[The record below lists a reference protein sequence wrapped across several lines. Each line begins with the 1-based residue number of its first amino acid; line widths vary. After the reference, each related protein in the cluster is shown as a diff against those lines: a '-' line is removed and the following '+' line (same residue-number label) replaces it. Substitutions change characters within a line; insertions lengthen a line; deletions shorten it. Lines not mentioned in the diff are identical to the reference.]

1 MQIRYVRSIEPLP
14 DRPAQ
19 DEKSTTTTAL
29 ARPLHDGFLCSAARS
44 PDRPALEL
52 ADQLVSYDA
61 LSSKARA
68 VAATLE
74 ERAPIGAAPFTAIFA
89 QRSLATFT
97 GILAGLLRGHAYVPL
112 NPGYPS
118 TRTNTMLER
127 TRSRSIV
134 ADTQDLSSLDDVL
147 EAARLP
153 LLVVFPEEHD
163 VDALT
168 RRWPGHTILG
178 AGDLAAPDSWR
189 PHELPTDAPAY
200 VLFTSGST
208 GLPKGVLVS
217 HANVT
222 ALVDAAVDR
231 FEINEDDR
239 FSQMFDTTFDLSA
252 FDMFVA
258 WEQGACVV
266 CPSVKALVNP
276 ARFIRESQITVWFS
290 VPSVAVFMQK
300 LGALKPDAFPSL
312 RWSLFCGEAL
322 PAEVAGAW
330 AAAAPNSTLENLYGP
345 TEATIFCTAYRWEPE
360 HSPAECE
367 LGIVP
372 IGRPLPEMSAVVVD
386 AGLHEVASGAEG
398 ELLVSGPQVS
408 LGYLDDL
415 ERTTEAFVE
424 LTGKDGVY
432 YRTGDR
438 VRRPID
444 RAPMVFLGRLD
455 HQVKILGHRVEL
467 GEVEAAL
474 RASANSQSA
483 VALAWPRTTSGAAG
497 IVAFVQGTTMDGAA
511 IRAAVGEL
519 LPSYMVPRDVRILDE
534 LPLTANGK
542 IDREA
547 LVQTLEVPR

>member
-1 MQIRYVRSIEPLP
+1 MPF
-14 DRPAQ
+14 DR
-19 DEKSTTTTAL
+19 
-29 ARPLHDGFLCSAARS
+29 
-44 PDRPALEL
+44 
-52 ADQLVSYDA
+52 
-61 LSSKARA
+61 
-68 VAATLE
+68 
-74 ERAPIGAAPFTAIFA
+74 
-89 QRSLATFT
+89 
-97 GILAGLLRGHAYVPL
+97 RG
-112 NPGYPS
+112 
-118 TRTNTMLER
+118 
-127 TRSRSIV
+127 
-134 ADTQDLSSLDDVL
+134 TQDLSSLDDVL

-153 LLVVFPEEHD
+153 LLVVFPEEHE
-163 VDALT
+163 VDSLT

-178 AGDLAAPDSWR
+178 AGDLAPPDSWR
-189 PHELPTDAPAY
+189 PPQLRADAPAY

-222 ALVDAAVDR
+222 ALVDAAVNR
-231 FEINEDDR
+231 FEIDEDDR

-266 CPSVKALVNP
+266 CPSAKALVNP
-276 ARFIRESQITVWFS
+276 ARFIRESQLTVWFS

-330 AAAAPNSTLENLYGP
+330 AAAAPNSTVENLYGP

-372 IGRPLPEMSAVVVD
+372 IGLPLPGMSAVVVD
-386 AGLHEVASGAEG
+386 AGLQEVASGAEG

-424 LTGKDGVY
+424 LAGKDGVH

-444 RAPMVFLGRLD
+444 RAPIVFLGRLD

-511 IRAAVGEL
+511 IRAAVAEL